1 MVQWLLLSAFTSRSW
16 VQSLVRKLRS
26 HKLSSMVKKRRE
38 QREPKG
44 FRDHHQVDQYTSKHP
59 EVKEKKEAVFIWVNN
74 DPKHPSSEEE
84 N

>member
-1 MVQWLLLSAFTSRSW
+1 
-16 VQSLVRKLRS
+16 
-26 HKLSSMVKKRRE
+26 MVKKRRE

-74 DPKHPSSEEE
+74 DPKHPNSEEE